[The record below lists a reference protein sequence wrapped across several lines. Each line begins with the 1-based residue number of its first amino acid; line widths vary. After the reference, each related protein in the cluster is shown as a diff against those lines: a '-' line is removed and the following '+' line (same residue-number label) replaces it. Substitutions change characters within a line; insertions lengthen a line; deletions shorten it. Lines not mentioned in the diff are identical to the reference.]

1 MSSIPFVRFISI
13 YLIFLLNHKF
23 KFCIQQ
29 YIPVLLKI
37 LKYRNWCLIT
47 KCFFSICGKNS
58 KIYSCKSINTLSYI
72 CCSVAKSCPTL
83 CDLTGCNTLGFP
95 RANFRFIL
103 CHPLLLP
110 SVFPIIR
117 VFCSESALCIGWPK
131 YWSFSFSISPSN
143 EYSLISFRIEW
154 LDLLAVPGTLKSLL
168 QYHSSKASV
177 LQHSA
182 FQPHG
187 NH

>member
-83 CDLTGCNTLGFP
+83 CDLTGCNTWDFP
-95 RANFRFIL
+95 FFTDSWN
-103 CHPLLLP
+103 LLKTHHWRSSLWE
-110 SVFPIIR
+110 
-117 VFCSESALCIGWPK
+117 CLLALCFTHVVV
-131 YWSFSFSISPSN
+131 SFFLMVAGSPVNDCTLQSI
-143 EYSLISFRIEW
+143 
-154 LDLLAVPGTLKSLL
+154 
-168 QYHSSKASV
+168 
-177 LQHSA
+177 
-182 FQPHG
+182 
-187 NH
+187 